1 MSILTTVNSAFKRPI
16 SEDELASFIKSGI
29 FPEDYSEY
37 IYTFFTEVPLSAIFR
52 FMLENSLSL
61 EELRDYYYRHVK
73 HLYRNPELE
82 EMLDV

>member
-16 SEDELASFIKSGI
+16 SEHELAGFIKSNT
-29 FPEDYSEY
+29 FPEDYSEH

-52 FMLENSLSL
+52 FILKNNISLG
-61 EELRDYYYRHVK
+61 ELRDYYYRYIQP
-73 HLYRNPELE
+73 LYRNRELE